1 MRIRQAGIGFGEPGL
16 GLDLRLEARDRLTQR
31 WFGRRLSADDRGSD
45 GSNDVSRTSGSFGM
59 VELAHD
65 TQDVRIFA
73 ARRSN
78 QVAMGSQLT
87 PRERQL
93 IGVILEGAG
102 NREIAAR
109 LGLKEQTVKNQL
121 ATLYRKTGAS
131 SRLELAMFAV
141 QGRLEG

>member
-1 MRIRQAGIGFGEPGL
+1 
-16 GLDLRLEARDRLTQR
+16 
-31 WFGRRLSADDRGSD
+31 
-45 GSNDVSRTSGSFGM
+45 M
-59 VELAHD
+59 VELPRD
-65 TQDVRIFA
+65 TRDVRIFA

-141 QGRLEG
+141 QGRLQD